1 MKVILLKDAPRIGK
15 RGDIKNVSDGYA
27 RNFLF
32 PGGFA
37 EQATNSAIK
46 KVEQENEIKKIKKEK
61 SHKVFYAL
69 KESLTERGV
78 VINKKADEAG
88 KLYAGVQK
96 KEIIEALRE
105 LKFPVPENLDD
116 KMIELSEHIKTL
128 GEHTAKII
136 FAPNEE
142 IILKVEVRKLD

>member
-61 SHKVFYAL
+61 SHKVFYA
-69 KESLTERGV
+69 
-78 VINKKADEAG
+78 
-88 KLYAGVQK
+88 
-96 KEIIEALRE
+96 
-105 LKFPVPENLDD
+105 
-116 KMIELSEHIKTL
+116 
-128 GEHTAKII
+128 
-136 FAPNEE
+136 
-142 IILKVEVRKLD
+142 